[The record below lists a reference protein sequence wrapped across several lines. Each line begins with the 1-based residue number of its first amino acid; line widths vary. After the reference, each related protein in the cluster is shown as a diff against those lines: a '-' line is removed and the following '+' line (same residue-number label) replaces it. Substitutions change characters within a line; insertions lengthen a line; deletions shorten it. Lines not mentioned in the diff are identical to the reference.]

1 MNLHE
6 KTSYSLIQIKKA
18 IEIIP
23 TFIKCGNQKVQKQF
37 LCKFKENGVLK
48 EEIIPFEQI
57 CIIPVSKKDSRN
69 NSIEKGIFSNIK
81 LDQNFNVIS
90 REGEIPSTKVY
101 VDDETFHL
109 IISTFSNK
117 NQQETTV

>member
-6 KTSYSLIQIKKA
+6 KTSYALIQTQKA

-23 TFIKCGNQKVQKQF
+23 TFIKCGNKDGKTAQKQL
-37 LCKFKENGVLK
+37 LCKFQENDVLK

-69 NSIEKGIFSNIK
+69 NCIEKGIFSRIK

-109 IISTFSNK
+109 IISSFSSKIN
-117 NQQETTV
+117 